1 MKNKTIIKLISIIV
15 IMCACLTLAI
25 KPVNATSDYYKQ
37 TQGGAVSNNVEENN
51 YGTGMTGG
59 IVYSNLQV
67 NSDGTISRIEGIED
81 KVIIETYDASF
92 NLKSTKTIQRELSFF
107 GGFYSGEKYNFLV
120 FGQHN
125 PNEDDTV
132 EVLRVVKYSKTWE
145 KLGTASVKG
154 ENTYAIFQAG
164 SCRMT
169 ELDGVLFVDTSHTMY
184 ASNADGLH
192 HQSNMLVKIDEETME
207 VTDCRSDVM
216 NISATGYVS
225 HSFNQFIL
233 TDGEYIYTID
243 HGDGFPRGIS
253 ICKTLPNKIR
263 PESVA
268 IPLEILGDFDSNE
281 TGVSIGGA
289 ELSTNNCLIAGNS
302 IVQQDVLD
310 FNEVRNI
317 FLTITPKDNVTTDG
331 STIKWIT
338 NYTDGKEHEVR
349 TPHLVKIND
358 NKFLIMWEETVNGL
372 DGSIKMVLVDEN
384 GNKLTDIITMG
395 GRLSDCKPII
405 YNNKVTW
412 YVTVQDSTPIF
423 FSIDVSTTQKFE
435 AYNNQNMI
443 DYDGFKDFDTYS
455 NKGELQLYDYIGNS
469 ENVTI
474 PYINY
479 PWIKFDMIAG
489 VFKDLT
495 NIKKVTLPEGIT
507 RISKET
513 FSGCTNLTSV
523 NIPSTVKTIEER
535 AFYNTGLTQITIPNT
550 VTTIEASAFRNNKQL
565 TTAKLPDGITT
576 LSEYIFYNC
585 TKLKNVTIPS
595 KVTSIGDLAFA
606 MTGITELNIP
616 SSVQTIGEM
625 AFYYCQD
632 LKGTVIIPKSV
643 TFVGYKAFN
652 FSLGIEKYIFQ
663 NPNVKIDEQALD
675 GDITVAINQTIKPI
689 EGIKI
694 ASTKN
699 YYPATATI
707 SEDGTITTL
716 RQGMGYIEYYDEN
729 NILIGSTTLDVVR
742 TELPFTDVS
751 GSDWFY
757 SSVKYVY
764 NRGIIL
770 GTSETTFNPRTK
782 LTRGMLVTILH
793 RMEGKPTPTTE
804 NKFNDVYKALYYY
817 DAIRWATEKGIVHG
831 YDDGSGNFG
840 PDDNVTRQD
849 LAVILRNYAQYKGK
863 DVNVTTDLSKF
874 SDGNLVSDYAK
885 TAMQWAVG
893 KGVITGNDTP
903 TGRTLTPH
911 ANSQRAEAAG
921 MIYNYCTKVKDS
933 K

>member
-15 IMCACLTLAI
+15 IMCGCLTLAI

-92 NLKSTKTIQRELSFF
+92 NLKSTKLIQKELSFF
-107 GGFYSGEKYNFLV
+107 GGFYSGEKNNFLV

-263 PESVA
+263 PENVA

-302 IVQQDVLD
+302 IVQQEVLD

-412 YVTVQDSTPIF
+412 YVTVQESAPIF

-535 AFYNTGLTQITIPNT
+535 AFYNTGLTQIAIPNT

-595 KVTSIGDLAFA
+595 KVTSIGNLAFA

-675 GDITVAINQTIKPI
+675 GDITVAINQKIKPI

-793 RMEGKPTPTTE
+793 RMEGKPTR
-804 NKFNDVYKALYYY
+804 K
-817 DAIRWATEKGIVHG
+817 
-831 YDDGSGNFG
+831 
-840 PDDNVTRQD
+840 
-849 LAVILRNYAQYKGK
+849 
-863 DVNVTTDLSKF
+863 
-874 SDGNLVSDYAK
+874 
-885 TAMQWAVG
+885 
-893 KGVITGNDTP
+893 
-903 TGRTLTPH
+903 
-911 ANSQRAEAAG
+911 
-921 MIYNYCTKVKDS
+921 
-933 K
+933 